1 MDDNPWGAPS
11 APSSPHLDPTSSPL
25 QQQPEPRLSID
36 VDDQDDLAPPWGN
49 ASPSLAPAPGDDAV
63 LSSSAVTKGEMSE
76 GAATADTDDGSE
88 APAIASLEEAALPA
102 TADDEAST
110 PSPSPPPPAHT
121 ASPEPAS
128 PPHASPPVS
137 PPKPT
142 VTLPSL
148 SLDDSLLDEGPPM
161 DDFDDEPAPSGNGD
175 GDGDGDDFGAP
186 AGGTDDFD
194 DFGSVGGGGDEDDFG
209 DFGDFG
215 DAAPLDEA
223 AFGAPPPAAPPALAP
238 TAAPSAA
245 YPPLRLDLS
254 TTARQAV
261 APQLRDFFAEAWPA
275 SLQAVNDDPERQ
287 VEGPAQVLVTES
299 SRNLLSTLSTLPPLK
314 PLDWR
319 RSRIRREHL
328 ISMGIPVN
336 LDESTEPKISAL
348 SLSASLHP
356 PSRPSSAPPLAG
368 SPLPFRSSSPAST
381 PYGAL
386 RASASRSRAAHSSS
400 PAPPTFDRA
409 RADEL
414 VALAEEDLTL
424 LGLDKLRAV
433 SDELE
438 RISVE
443 ASGALTHALMMREK
457 EGQDKEVYNGMIQD
471 LVVASAK
478 IKTSSPALGKA
489 PQRQGSGR
497 WKLSG
502 SVK

>member
-11 APSSPHLDPTSSPL
+11 APSSPHLDPTSHSL
-25 QQQPEPRLSID
+25 QLEQEPRLSVDID
-36 VDDQDDLAPPWGN
+36 DDDDLAPTWGQD
-49 ASPSLAPAPGDDAV
+49 SPGDAVAARLPPAAPVTDDKGEGALAGEPEQGEGTARTSFDEPADGVQQAPAPV
-63 LSSSAVTKGEMSE
+63 KPT
-76 GAATADTDDGSE
+76 
-88 APAIASLEEAALPA
+88 
-102 TADDEAST
+102 
-110 PSPSPPPPAHT
+110 SPTSPPPPPPPAH
-121 ASPEPAS
+121 ADSPEPAS
-128 PPHASPPVS
+128 PPPNPPSPPA
-137 PPKPT
+137 PPTSLPT
-142 VTLPSL
+142 L
-148 SLDDSLLDEGPPM
+148 SFDDSLLDEGPPM
-161 DDFDDEPAPSGNGD
+161 DDFSDVDDEPVLASVGA
-175 GDGDGDDFGAP
+175 DGDDDGFGAP
-186 AGGTDDFD
+186 ADDFD
-194 DFGSVGGGGDEDDFG
+194 DFGSVGEAGDD

-223 AFGAPPPAAPPALAP
+223 AFDAPAPVAPPPAP
-238 TAAPSAA
+238 TAAPAPVSYSA

-254 TTARQAV
+254 DTSRRAV

-299 SRNLLSTLSTLPPLK
+299 SRNLFTTLSTVPPLK

-348 SLSASLHP
+348 SLSASLHV

-368 SPLPFRSSSPAST
+368 SPLPFRSSSPSST
-381 PYGAL
+381 PYGAM
-386 RASASRSRAAHSSS
+386 RASASRSRTAQHS
-400 PAPPTFDRA
+400 PVPTFDRA
-409 RADEL
+409 RATEL
-414 VALAEEDLTL
+414 LALAEDDLTL
-424 LGLDKLRAV
+424 LGLERLRAV

-438 RISVE
+438 KISVD
-443 ASGALTHALMMREK
+443 ASGALTHALMTREK

-471 LVVASAK
+471 LVVAAAK
-478 IKTSSPALGKA
+478 IKTSSPSLGKA

-497 WKLSG
+497 WKLTG